1 MSMFFGSAKIMAQT
15 HFIKGKTLILPPPW
29 LGRSSSWKNHAL
41 PSIPSKIARERESLR
56 VSRKKEAEGQ
66 FLSSSSDI
74 VVVVGSGGQKGRS
87 WMRWDG
93 MGCTLI
99 SGSVACSAESP
110 TVKSSRAQLNT
121 LLLLPFHF
129 MGRTTLISAGDGFG
143 DLLRQFAQPIP

>member
-41 PSIPSKIARERESLR
+41 PSIPSKIARERESSR
-56 VSRKKEAEGQ
+56 VSKERGGRAISLLLQ
-66 FLSSSSDI
+66 APPPTSSSDRE
-74 VVVVGSGGQKGRS
+74 GCRA
-87 WMRWDG
+87 MRWDG

-110 TVKSSRAQLNT
+110 TVKSSRAQLNST
-121 LLLLPFHF
+121 PSLSLSL
-129 MGRTTLISAGDGFG
+129 GRMSRRHSYSHICW
-143 DLLRQFAQPIP
+143 